1 MDVQRKGVKKRK
13 TIVYSIVLVAVV
25 TGLGF
30 AWKWAKT
37 LKPAAPGV
45 ELSTLWPDTVK
56 RGPMVREVRGL
67 GTLVPEDTVLLTAT
81 TDSTVKKI
89 VVKPGVP
96 VKADTVIMV
105 MTSPELET
113 DLVTAEYAMRGA
125 EADSKNL
132 EVTLHKNQLDLQS
145 AVQQTKADFD
155 TAKLEADRDDALAKE
170 KTAGRDGLQNFAS
183 ES

>member
-13 TIVYSIVLVAVV
+13 TIVGIIIAIVALAGVTVA
-25 TGLGF
+25 
-30 AWKWAKT
+30 WRWASK

-45 ELSTLWPDTVK
+45 GNSPRLCPGTVE

-96 VKADTVIMV
+96 VKADTIIMI

-113 DLVTAEYAMRGA
+113 ALVKG
-125 EADSKNL
+125 
-132 EVTLHKNQLDLQS
+132 
-145 AVQQTKADFD
+145 
-155 TAKLEADRDDALAKE
+155 
-170 KTAGRDGLQNFAS
+170 
-183 ES
+183 